1 MDVQRW
7 AVALDDLVARIGRC
21 FRRSESR
28 QHAREYLVG
37 LLSSV
42 ERKNVWQLAE
52 ALGQPTPYALQQ
64 FLNKGPSDADDVRDE
79 MRAYVVEHLGDEDGV
94 MVVDETGFLKK
105 GDKSVGVQRQYSGTA
120 GRVEN
125 CQVGVFLTCAT
136 AKGSTF
142 LDRALY
148 LPRSW
153 TDDRERCEAAG
164 VPDDVTFATK
174 PELAQAMLDRALDA
188 RVPAKWVT
196 SDCVY
201 GEHAPLRADLERRR
215 VAYVLAVSR
224 KMQVS
229 IDEQVFRVSGL
240 LESLEPDESWTRC
253 SIADGS
259 KGPRVY
265 DWRGIPMG
273 ASEAPGWSHWLLVRR
288 SITDPT
294 DLTAYLCFAPD
305 DTSEE
310 ALARVA
316 GTRWTIESCFEE
328 AKGEVGLDHYEVRG
342 WAAWHRH
349 ITLACL
355 AHAFLVVLRATEPEA
370 AETLKKGGP
379 LLALT
384 GSLKAFKV
392 RRGLSSA

>member
-79 MRAYVVEHLGDEDGV
+79 MRAYVVEQLGDEDGV
-94 MVVDETGFLKK
+94 LVVDETGFLKK
-105 GDKSVGVQRQYSGTA
+105 GDKSVGVQGQYSGTAGGGGARRGGGCDEAGLLKKGEKSVGVQRQYSGTA

-153 TDDRERCEAAG
+153 TDNRERCEAAG
-164 VPDDVTFATK
+164 VPGDV
-174 PELAQAMLDRALDA
+174 P
-188 RVPAKWVT
+188 
-196 SDCVY
+196 
-201 GEHAPLRADLERRR
+201 
-215 VAYVLAVSR
+215 
-224 KMQVS
+224 
-229 IDEQVFRVSGL
+229 
-240 LESLEPDESWTRC
+240 
-253 SIADGS
+253 
-259 KGPRVY
+259 
-265 DWRGIPMG
+265 
-273 ASEAPGWSHWLLVRR
+273 
-288 SITDPT
+288 
-294 DLTAYLCFAPD
+294 
-305 DTSEE
+305 
-310 ALARVA
+310 
-316 GTRWTIESCFEE
+316 
-328 AKGEVGLDHYEVRG
+328 
-342 WAAWHRH
+342 
-349 ITLACL
+349 
-355 AHAFLVVLRATEPEA
+355 
-370 AETLKKGGP
+370 
-379 LLALT
+379 
-384 GSLKAFKV
+384 
-392 RRGLSSA
+392 